1 MIGTEGKPPLMPSTE
16 DRIQQLAQEHLDVT
30 RALDFDA
37 AFGDCD
43 ISSMDAVAFIK
54 VLGKEF
60 GREIPPQEFAKLKTL
75 RGLVNFLES
84 NSG

>member
-1 MIGTEGKPPLMPSTE
+1 MPSTE

-84 NSG
+84 NDG